1 MLINGPPQIVQRTPD
16 ADEHLIEVPRI
27 PGLRSSPA
35 QSPGE
40 VGTDSDTSVST
51 IALFDGSAITKFDVL
66 PASASR
72 LL

>member
-1 MLINGPPQIVQRTPD
+1 MATMGLAPIYQRPRTTVPHP
-16 ADEHLIEVPRI
+16 AHL
-27 PGLRSSPA
+27 
-35 QSPGE
+35 
-40 VGTDSDTSVST
+40 ST